1 FRSRGASSAR
11 DGNGHRTAKVGRR
24 ADPGLRRAGG
34 GPGSARG
41 EFFLC
46 ARSSEPAAAVQ
57 SRQPGSAS
65 ALQGEDQ
72 KRTARRRF
80 GVPFLGQGEAP
91 NWPAHGE
98 RCRRERTFSPVG
110 SRGSRFNSLG
120 ECLFRFRVFFR
131 LVECLNR
138 KNTLSVNFQG
148 VYFKITV

>member
-80 GVPFLGQGEAP
+80 GVPSVG
-91 NWPAHGE
+91 
-98 RCRRERTFSPVG
+98 REKRQIGRPTASVVAA
-110 SRGSRFNSLG
+110 RG
-120 ECLFRFRVFFR
+120 RFRPSD
-131 LVECLNR
+131 LVEVASIPSE
-138 KNTLSVNFQG
+138 SVFSVLECFFG
-148 VYFKITV
+148 S